1 MAGGITTATLWTF
14 CTSLEGQRMLNE
26 TDLHEHYEQLKKED
40 QERADKKFA
49 SLQQLLDEQ
58 QSLIQSLNSI
68 QIKIAAKLAGF
79 TA

>member
-1 MAGGITTATLWTF
+1 
-14 CTSLEGQRMLNE
+14 MLNE
-26 TDLHEHYEQLKKED
+26 TDLHEHDEQLKKED